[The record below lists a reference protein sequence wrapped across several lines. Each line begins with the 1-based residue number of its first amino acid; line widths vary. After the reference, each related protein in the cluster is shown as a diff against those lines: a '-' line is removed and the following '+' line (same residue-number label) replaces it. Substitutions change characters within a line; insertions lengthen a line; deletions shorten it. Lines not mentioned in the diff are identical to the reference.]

1 MNFASFLREDQRLVM
16 LRFLSEMPSYSSNS
30 SVIYQALTRYGHAPS
45 RDQIKSELR
54 WLEEQGLVTV
64 EDIGTV
70 LVARLTER
78 GADVAAGRAIVRREA
93 SRRGGLIWEESPRFT
108 VWSLTSAPISSAVC
122 GKTV

>member
-1 MNFASFLREDQRLVM
+1 MSFADFLREDQRLVM

-64 EDIGTV
+64 EDIETV

-78 GADVAAGRAIVRREA
+78 GSDVAAGRAIVPGVKRPGA
-93 SRRGGLIWEESPRFT
+93 GG
-108 VWSLTSAPISSAVC
+108 
-122 GKTV
+122 

>member
-54 WLEEQGLVTV
+54 WLEELVIV
-64 EDIGTV
+64 DDID
-70 LVARLTER
+70 
-78 GADVAAGRAIVRREA
+78 GASAYAVKTPKQFGCEN
-93 SRRGGLIWEESPRFT
+93 SEK
-108 VWSLTSAPISSAVC
+108 WS
-122 GKTV
+122 

>member
-54 WLEEQGLVTV
+54 WLEEQGLLKV
-64 EDIGTV
+64 EEVESV
-70 LVARLTER
+70 LLATLTER
-78 GADVAAGRAIVRREA
+78 GMDVAKGRVKQDGVKRPGA
-93 SRRGGLIWEESPRFT
+93 
-108 VWSLTSAPISSAVC
+108 
-122 GKTV
+122 